1 MFEWGD
7 RVLHRTIEL
16 EISCYP
22 QVNKKQILEFY
33 FLCVRQ
39 ILIFFPQKLE
49 LLKEILPKRP
59 IFGHS
64 HQKTDPILLRNTQN
78 SGILPNKILIFPKL
92 KEISYYFSTPPATKF
107 VWFIFARC
115 YPKTPKRNHC
125 SSSGTKINYMWPPA
139 IWYVTLVPDEL
150 VIFLRFFR
158 VA

>member
-78 SGILPNKILIFPKL
+78 SGTLPKN
-92 KEISYYFSTPPATKF
+92 
-107 VWFIFARC
+107 
-115 YPKTPKRNHC
+115 
-125 SSSGTKINYMWPPA
+125 
-139 IWYVTLVPDEL
+139 
-150 VIFLRFFR
+150 
-158 VA
+158 